1 MYINLLVPDFLIPA
15 ANAKC
20 IRGKHLGSRVWNCP
34 DAGNEAK
41 ILEWAQQGPCKGGY
55 RCKMTKE
62 SSPICSGQR
71 IPAEDSQSELC
82 SAPLQRNFVA
92 HAKSRALK
100 PLYKISSLATQMLM
114 GSAT

>member
-41 ILEWAQQGPCKGGY
+41 ILEWAQQGPMQRWLQVPDDQRALPSALG
-55 RCKMTKE
+55 RE
-62 SSPICSGQR
+62 SLQR
-71 IPAEDSQSELC
+71 IHRVSFAVPLCRGILLLMPRAE
-82 SAPLQRNFVA
+82 P
-92 HAKSRALK
+92 
-100 PLYKISSLATQMLM
+100 
-114 GSAT
+114 